1 MQQFKALF
9 KKELSGYFKS
19 SFAYFIFFIYLFVSI
34 GGAFYFGSYLAMHD
48 TSVYALFYL
57 QPIILSLLIPALT
70 MRLWSEE
77 YKSGT
82 AEFLLTQPV
91 LDKLPVIAKVSA
103 SVFLAV
109 LMSLFLLPFIIYTA
123 SWLEIDWGNV
133 VCCYLG
139 VWLYILLFCSLGCF
153 ISSLSK
159 YTIVSYLL
167 TVFVGGLW
175 LLMPITRLN
184 DIYNNFLFAEVGI
197 SDFTYFLIF
206 TACFICLNILV
217 LDYIR
222 SVQKNKGLQ
231 FFLFSVLLVIGIIA
245 LNTAFGVL
253 LDGYKADF
261 TSARQYTL
269 RPVSRELID
278 SITKPISVDVYIS
291 KDLRTKNAEYYH
303 YYQQTK
309 RFIEKYQKN
318 SASMISVNITEVEPF
333 SELEKKV
340 LAQGLYY
347 EENLKGTK
355 DYFGAI
361 IRDNEGQGEV
371 IKQFL
376 PQRWAFLE
384 KDIDKTLLKLTR
396 SEVIKSIGVYF
407 DPRQNI
413 DLFNGFALNLEED
426 YNVLSVTEDTYE
438 ISSKLDLL
446 ILVNPKEM
454 PISFLYA
461 VDQYIANGGK
471 VIIFLDLL
479 TRGQADAIN
488 LQTPQAVIF
497 MDQMKV
503 LLGVNMVDEGTVV
516 DKYKVSGKDLELYKA
531 LTFKADEGE
540 FEVKPVILNENG
552 FIGAVLKGRY
562 KSAFKS
568 NPHQSKEVLQSMMP
582 QTLYGSEQAT
592 VAFIGDADIIEDY
605 SWIDENSP
613 DDNPYSTVYRSANME
628 VIRTLVDELIGND
641 IYNNLPQNGSTESVF
656 GIGEQINSELY
667 EEYKEEYNSIIEDMR
682 INKLKLIQLSGGNE
696 DKLQVLLQ
704 SDEAGLQLGQAEQK
718 MESLLYKIRKQY
730 STIINT
736 MILICVLLW
745 PLTAVAGIGLIIV
758 LFERRR
764 LKKIKEMLNE

>member
-9 KKELSGYFKS
+9 KKELGGYFKS
-19 SFAYFIFFIYLFVSI
+19 SFAYFIFFIYLFVSV

-57 QPIILSLLIPALT
+57 QPIILALLVPALT

-82 AEFLLTQPV
+82 AEFLLTQPIS
-91 LDKLPVIAKVSA
+91 DKLPVLAKVSA
-103 SVFLAV
+103 SGFFAI

-123 SWLEIDWGNV
+123 GWLEIDAGNI

-153 ISSLSK
+153 VSSLSK

-175 LLMPITRLN
+175 LLMPITKLN
-184 DIYNNFLFAEVGI
+184 DIYNNFLFAEVGF

-206 TACFICLNILV
+206 AASFIGLNILV

-222 SVQKNKGLQ
+222 SAQKNKGIR
-231 FFLFSVLLVIGIIA
+231 FFGFAVLLLAGVVAI
-245 LNTAFGVL
+245 NTAFWVL
-253 LDGYKADF
+253 FDEYKADF

-269 RPVSRELID
+269 SPISREITD
-278 SITKPISVDVYIS
+278 SITKPIFIDVFIS
-291 KDLRTKNAEYYH
+291 KDLRAKNAEYYH

-309 RFIEKYQKN
+309 RFIDKYQKA
-318 SASMISVNITEVEPF
+318 SSSMISINITEVEPF
-333 SELEKKV
+333 SELEKEV

-361 IRDNEGQGEV
+361 VRDNEGQGEV

-376 PQRWAFLE
+376 PQRKAFLE

-396 SEVIKSIGVYF
+396 GEVIKSIGIYF

-413 DLFNGFALNLEED
+413 DMFNGFALNLEED

-438 ISSKLDLL
+438 ISLKLDLL

-454 PISFLYA
+454 SVSFLYA
-461 VDQYIANGGK
+461 IDQYIANGGK
-471 VIIFLDLL
+471 VIIFFDLL
-479 TRGQADAIN
+479 TRGQSDEIN
-488 LQTPQAVIF
+488 LETPQVVVF

-503 LLGVNMVDEGTVV
+503 LLGESMVDDGFATDE
-516 DKYKVSGKDLELYKA
+516 YKISGKDLELYKA
-531 LTFKADEGE
+531 LTFKTDEEE

-552 FIGAVLKGRY
+552 LVGAVLRGHY
-562 KSAFKS
+562 KSAFTS

-582 QTLYGSEQAT
+582 QTLYGSESST

-613 DDNPYSTVYRSANME
+613 DDNPYSTVYKSANME

-641 IYNNLPQNGSTESVF
+641 IYNNLPQKGSLESVF
-656 GIGEQINSELY
+656 GIGEQVNAELY
-667 EEYKEEYNSIIEDMR
+667 DEYEEEYNSINEDMR
-682 INKLKLIQLSGGNE
+682 INKLKLLQLSGGDEN
-696 DKLQVLLQ
+696 KLQVLLQ
-704 SDEAGLQLGQAEQK
+704 SDEAGLRLGQAEQK
-718 MESLLYKIRKQY
+718 MEGLVYKIRKQY

-736 MILICVLLW
+736 MIFVCVFLW
-745 PLTAVAGIGLIIV
+745 PFTAAAGIWLITV

-764 LKKIKEMLNE
+764 RQKIKEMVNE